1 MDSSAVDQLYRAY
14 GPAVLRRARAILR
27 DEEQARDVM
36 QEAFIQA
43 MEAGG
48 RFRGDASPMTWMYRI
63 TTNLCLNRIRDH
75 GRRSRLLEENAK
87 ADEAAPAAAP
97 DDRLT
102 LAAILRGV
110 PEHLREIAVYHYVD
124 HMSHDEIARIIGT
137 SRRTIGNRLE
147 EFKRIARAAA
157 GNGAEAA
164 G

>member
-43 MEAGG
+43 IEVGNG
-48 RFRGDASPMTWMYRI
+48 FRGDASPMTWMYRI

-75 GRRSRLLEENAK
+75 GRRSRLLAENARL
-87 ADEAAPAAAP
+87 DEVALEVAP

-102 LAAILRGV
+102 LTAILRSV

-124 HMSHDEIARIIGT
+124 RMSHEEIAGIIGT
-137 SRRTIGNRLE
+137 SRRTVGNRLE

-157 GNGAEAA
+157 GGGAEAA